1 MEIRK
6 PGPGEKGP
14 AMDLPR
20 RSFQV
25 VQAPDDPPEG
35 VEAFRAYIMD
45 AEIREGLTV

>member
-6 PGPGEKGP
+6 LGPGEKGP
-14 AMDLPR
+14 AMDLVWQ
-20 RSFQV
+20 SFQMF
-25 VQAPDDPPEG
+25 QTPDDPPEG